1 MYSNT
6 YQREYAR
13 AIGDTSYDLSYHFK
27 LLSENSRKNLTAKE
41 RSNLLV
47 AESTLKKQV
56 RLKILKLDAKKSVGI
71 LTQQAREEIA
81 MIQKGNEKIEMN

>member
-27 LLSENSRKNLTAKE
+27 LLSENSRKKFNCQRTFEFTCSRKYFEKTSSIENLKA
-41 RSNLLV
+41 RC
-47 AESTLKKQV
+47 KKNQ
-56 RLKILKLDAKKSVGI
+56 
-71 LTQQAREEIA
+71 
-81 MIQKGNEKIEMN
+81 